1 MFKRYELSDDKIL
14 KITRLCIQEQGT
26 LNGIK
31 AEASLAANILETNTY
46 YAKKFGND
54 IYSFMRHSGW
64 FAYAARY
71 MDEDKD
77 VIDKQFN
84 AIKDIL
90 VFGNRSL
97 PQHIDEHD
105 CFLDIVS
112 VSNYGKSFDKYNRS
126 KYIKDVTVIT
136 NKYGSIY
143 TFYCFPDVKADPFG
157 YMHKPKPENK
167 VSDNFVL
174 VKVGD

>member
-14 KITRLCIQEQGT
+14 KITRLCIQEQST
-26 LNGIK
+26 LKGIK

-46 YAKKFGND
+46 YAKRFGND
-54 IYSFMRHSGW
+54 IYSFMRYSGW
-64 FAYAARY
+64 FSNASYY
-71 MDEDKD
+71 MDNGEATKEQIEAIND
-77 VIDKQFN
+77 V
-84 AIKDIL
+84 L
-90 VFGNRSL
+90 VFANRSL
-97 PQHIDEHD
+97 PQYVDEHD
-105 CFLDIVS
+105 CFSDIVS
-112 VSNYGKSFDKYNRS
+112 TSNYGKPFNKRDRS

-157 YMHKPKPENK
+157 YIHKPKSSIEYN
-167 VSDNFVL
+167 DNFVL

>member
-1 MFKRYELSDDKIL
+1 MFKKYNLSEDKLI
-14 KITRLCIQEQGT
+14 KITRLCVQEQGT
-26 LNGIK
+26 LKGIK

-54 IYSFMRHSGW
+54 IYSFMMYSGW
-64 FAYAARY
+64 FSNASYY
-71 MDEDKD
+71 MDNGNATDEQ
-77 VIDKQFN
+77 VA
-84 AIKDIL
+84 AIKDVL
-90 VFGNRSL
+90 VFANRTL
-97 PQHIDEHD
+97 PQYVDEHD

-112 VSNYGKSFDKYNRS
+112 VSNYGKPFDKRDRN

-157 YMHKPKPENK
+157 YIHKPKSERKIP
-167 VSDNFVL
+167 DNFVL